1 MGSVVKVL
9 PIAGTLLVPVVVPQL
24 MVHFG
29 VGYGLAFAV
38 VVVTLWFAVLISR
51 AKMPGHG

>member
-38 VVVTLWFAVLISR
+38 MVVTLWFAVLISR